1 MKKLHMNE
9 RVLGYLLMG
18 FGVGI
23 MFFTS
28 VSMYRVFTGK
38 IPPVQLFNLPAITL
52 DLSAATPQVD
62 STTLPPELQEFLP
75 QSSKSATNKPAEIL
89 SADVINFSSNIFAH
103 IMLMGFIASIGFR
116 LASLGVMLVRPVVV
130 KLRQTE
136 GNIED
141 TLPPPRPTALQ

>member
-1 MKKLHMNE
+1 MKKLHINE

-23 MFFTS
+23 MLFTA

-38 IPPVQLFNLPAITL
+38 TPPVQLFNLPAITL

-62 STTLPPELQEFLP
+62 TSTLPPELQEFFP
-75 QSSKSATNKPAEIL
+75 QPPKETTNKPAEIL
-89 SADVINFSSNIFAH
+89 SADIINFSSNIFAH

-116 LASLGVMLVRPVVV
+116 LASLGAMLVRPVVV
-130 KLRQTE
+130 KLR
-136 GNIED
+136 GIEE
-141 TLPPPRPTALQ
+141 TLPPPRPTRLP